1 MTDWKLP
8 SWLANT
14 LEEICLQKSRFGWK
28 FQMHVDHV
36 IQSESVAWEYIS
48 AGNLTELKAMF
59 ERYEPSPNT
68 RASRDFYIYGMINK
82 DIE

>member
-1 MTDWKLP
+1 
-8 SWLANT
+8 
-14 LEEICLQKSRFGWK
+14 
-28 FQMHVDHV
+28 MHVDHV
-36 IQSESVAWEYIS
+36 IQFESVAWEYIS